1 MTKSLLIIINGAPCT
16 GKTTLGRKLAKQLC
30 LPFLSKDG
38 IKEVLFDTLGWEDRE
53 FRVGLI
59 HASWALLHFF
69 LKTQVEAG
77 RSLIVDTAFI
87 PKFDTPK
94 LLELKK
100 RHDFEPFQILCK
112 TDAGVLFKRFKARSE
127 SGERHPGHTD
137 HLVTSDQ
144 FDEFLINEKYK
155 ALDIGGS
162 IFEIDTTDFKSI
174 DYGGLL
180 AAINL
185 KISLND

>member
-1 MTKSLLIIINGAPCT
+1 MHC
-16 GKTTLGRKLAKQLC
+16 
-30 LPFLSKDG
+30 
-38 IKEVLFDTLGWEDRE
+38 
-53 FRVGLI
+53 
-59 HASWALLHFF
+59 F

-94 LLELKK
+94 LLKLKE

-112 TDAGVLFKRFKARSE
+112 TDADVLFKRFKARSE

-137 HLVTSDQ
+137 HLVASDQ

-174 DYGGLL
+174 DYEGLL

>member
-1 MTKSLLIIINGAPCT
+1 M
-16 GKTTLGRKLAKQLC
+16 
-30 LPFLSKDG
+30 
-38 IKEVLFDTLGWEDRE
+38 
-53 FRVGLI
+53 
-59 HASWALLHFF
+59 HYF
-69 LKTQVEAG
+69 LKAQVEAG

-94 LLELKK
+94 LLKLKK

-112 TDAGVLFKRFKARSE
+112 TDSDVLFKRFKVRSE

-174 DYGGLL
+174 DYEGLL

-185 KISLND
+185 KISLNG